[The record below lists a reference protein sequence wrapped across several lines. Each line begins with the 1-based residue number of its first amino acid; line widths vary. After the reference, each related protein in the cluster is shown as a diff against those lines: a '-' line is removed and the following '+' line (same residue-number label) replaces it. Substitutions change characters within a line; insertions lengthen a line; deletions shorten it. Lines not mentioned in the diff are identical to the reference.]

1 MQMGCDLR
9 TAEESLYDEGGVT
22 NLRFLINSDDS
33 KKFVAIVDLDDSD
46 FIPEGEVEFWERR
59 LGIVIPKGD

>member
-1 MQMGCDLR
+1 MQMGCELR
-9 TAEESLYDEGGVT
+9 TAEAPLYDEGGVT

>member
-1 MQMGCDLR
+1 MGCELR
-9 TAEESLYDEGGVT
+9 TAEAPLYDEGGVT